1 MTELVPPNATPME
14 RAFVQVSRELLG
26 FATPLATLAN
36 PDTIPAAFL
45 PWLAWSLGVR
55 SWKPYWSEA
64 VKRMR
69 VRHAIAIA
77 RQQGTAQ
84 SVEDVVASF
93 GGHVVVRP
101 WFEQEPPG
109 EPFTFQLTL
118 TLTDSVEQDT
128 SAAFVDTATK
138 CFAIADS
145 CPPSFSNIHVRA
157 VCAFVIVSNVVKV
170 FDETMNSVSSASRS
184 CTASAKSVL
193 STFETNRNV
202 ISRLL

>member
-1 MTELVPPNATPME
+1 MTNLLPPNATPME
-14 RAFVQVSRELLG
+14 RAFAQVGVELLS

-36 PDTIPAAFL
+36 PDTMPATFL

-69 VRHAIAIA
+69 VRHALAIA

-101 WFEQEPPG
+101 WFEQEPEG
-109 EPFTFQLTL
+109 EPYTFQLTL
-118 TLTDSVEQDT
+118 TLTDSATQDT
-128 SAAFVDTATK
+128 SAAFVDDVIAEVSRTK
-138 CFAIADS
+138 SARDHFTFTQGLNARAS
-145 CPPSFSNIHVRA
+145 VRVAAAGRA
-157 VCAFVIVSNVVKV
+157 VAYAHLQFAGAV
-170 FDETMNSVSSASRS
+170 
-184 CTASAKSVL
+184 
-193 STFETNRNV
+193 
-202 ISRLL
+202 

>member
-1 MTELVPPNATPME
+1 MA
-14 RAFVQVSRELLG
+14 RAFAQLCVELLG
-26 FATPLATLAN
+26 FDTPLATLAN
-36 PDTIPAAFL
+36 PDTIPATFL

-64 VKRMR
+64 VKRSR

-109 EPFTFQLTL
+109 DPFTFQLTL
-118 TLTDSVEQDT
+118 TLTDGADENT
-128 SAAFVDTATK
+128 SAAFVDDVITEVRRTQSARDHFT
-138 CFAIADS
+138 FTQGLNARAG
-145 CPPSFSNIHVRA
+145 VRLVAAGRA
-157 VCAFVIVSNVVKV
+157 VAYAHLQFAGV
-170 FDETMNSVSSASRS
+170 A
-184 CTASAKSVL
+184 
-193 STFETNRNV
+193 
-202 ISRLL
+202 

>member
-1 MTELVPPNATPME
+1 ME
-14 RAFVQVSRELLG
+14 RAFAQVCAELLS

-36 PDTIPAAFL
+36 PDTIPAKFL

-64 VKRMR
+64 VKRSR
-69 VRHAIAIA
+69 VRHALAIA

-101 WFEQEPPG
+101 WFEQEPEG

-118 TLTDSVEQDT
+118 TLTDSATQDT
-128 SAAFVDTATK
+128 SAAFVDDVIAEVSRTK
-138 CFAIADS
+138 SARDHFTFTQGLNARASVGVI
-145 CPPSFSNIHVRA
+145 PVVRA
-157 VCAFVIVSNVVKV
+157 MAYAHLQF
-170 FDETMNSVSSASRS
+170 AG
-184 CTASAKSVL
+184 AA
-193 STFETNRNV
+193 
-202 ISRLL
+202 

>member
-1 MTELVPPNATPME
+1 VNNLLPPNATPME
-14 RAFVQVSRELLG
+14 RAFAQVCAELLR
-26 FATPLATLAN
+26 FETPLATLAN
-36 PDTIPAAFL
+36 PDTIPAKFL
-45 PWLAWSLGVR
+45 R

-109 EPFTFQLTL
+109 EPYTFQLTL
-118 TLTDSVEQDT
+118 TLTDGSDQDT
-128 SAAFVDTATK
+128 SAAFVDDVITEVRRTK
-138 CFAIADS
+138 SARDHFTFTQGLNARAS
-145 CPPSFSNIHVRA
+145 VRVVAAGRA
-157 VCAFVIVSNVVKV
+157 VAYAHLQFTGAV
-170 FDETMNSVSSASRS
+170 
-184 CTASAKSVL
+184 
-193 STFETNRNV
+193 
-202 ISRLL
+202 

>member
-109 EPFTFQLTL
+109 DPFTFQLTL

-128 SAAFVDTATK
+128 SAAFVDDVIAEVTRTKSARDHFTFTQGLNARATVGVLAAG
-138 CFAIADS
+138 C
-145 CPPSFSNIHVRA
+145 A
-157 VCAFVIVSNVVKV
+157 VAYAHLQVAGVV
-170 FDETMNSVSSASRS
+170 
-184 CTASAKSVL
+184 
-193 STFETNRNV
+193 
-202 ISRLL
+202 

>member
-1 MTELVPPNATPME
+1 VNSLLPPNATPME
-14 RAFVQVSRELLG
+14 RAFAQVCAELLS

-36 PDTIPAAFL
+36 PDTIPAKFL

-64 VKRMR
+64 IKRSR
-69 VRHAIAIA
+69 VRHALAIA

-101 WFEQEPPG
+101 WFEQEPEG

-118 TLTDSVEQDT
+118 TLTDSTTQDT
-128 SAAFVDTATK
+128 SAAFVDDVIAEVSRTK
-138 CFAIADS
+138 SARDHFTFTQGLNARAGVGVM
-145 CPPSFSNIHVRA
+145 PAVRA
-157 VCAFVIVSNVVKV
+157 MAYAHLQF
-170 FDETMNSVSSASRS
+170 AG
-184 CTASAKSVL
+184 AA
-193 STFETNRNV
+193 
-202 ISRLL
+202 

>member
-1 MTELVPPNATPME
+1 MTNLLPPNATPME
-14 RAFVQVSRELLG
+14 RAFVQVCAELLS
-26 FATPLATLAN
+26 FDTPLATLAN
-36 PDTIPAAFL
+36 PDTIPAKFL

-109 EPFTFQLTL
+109 DPYTFQLTL
-118 TLTDSVEQDT
+118 TLTDGEQDT
-128 SAAFVDTATK
+128 SAAFVDDVISEVSRTK
-138 CFAIADS
+138 SARDHFTFTQGLHARAS
-145 CPPSFSNIHVRA
+145 VPVLAAGRA
-157 VCAFVIVSNVVKV
+157 VTYAHLQFTGV
-170 FDETMNSVSSASRS
+170 A
-184 CTASAKSVL
+184 
-193 STFETNRNV
+193 
-202 ISRLL
+202 